1 MGVSLGFYAKKRT
14 IMSHKFIFSASFHL
28 LLVAIDRELSELV
41 QKQGCPCGGRL
52 DQSNYPRSPMGV
64 PSAFRP
70 SYDERFSLCCNDCR
84 KRITPASVRFFS
96 RRWYPAPL
104 LILISTLMLSINEY
118 RLTQIK
124 RHFGITVTESTWNRW
139 RRWWR
144 DVFTA
149 TLFWKQEKPV
159 LIKVRVNQE
168 YVAHAFEQLKEVLR
182 PFHLVSLHLF
192 PISE

>member
-1 MGVSLGFYAKKRT
+1 
-14 IMSHKFIFSASFHL
+14 MSHKFIFSASFHL
-28 LLVAIDRELSELV
+28 LLVEIDRELSQLV

-70 SYDERFSLCCNDCR
+70 SYDERFSFCCNDCR
-84 KRITPASVRFFS
+84 KRITPASVRFFG

-124 RHFGITVTESTWNRW
+124 RHFGITVTESTWKRW

-149 TLFWKQEKPV
+149 TPFWKQARGSIP
-159 LIKVRVNQE
+159 E
-168 YVAHAFEQLKEVLR
+168 YPQRAILPRGILCVFQGGIDQKIILFLR
-182 PFHLVSLHLF
+182 FLS
-192 PISE
+192 PITAGFLRAV